1 MFAKVHLC
9 LLRTE
14 APYVAPLELASDA
27 LANVKIKVLA
37 VANTQLYIAALI
49 ITTLKCFKNPSVC
62 ITGLGLHY
70 LTFSSLLRQWKK

>member
-9 LLRTE
+9 LLRTLRTE

-49 ITTLKCFKNPSVC
+49 ITALKCFKNPSV
-62 ITGLGLHY
+62 
-70 LTFSSLLRQWKK
+70 